1 MIPVKEGDFIQR
13 CGCYK
18 RFCSRGEIGLNAKC
32 NKEKWGFMRRVRSVD
47 GKLLRGNVR
56 GERDLAKLIYWGI
69 LVAGRPGWSDIT
81 VGGDD
86 GR

>member
-1 MIPVKEGDFIQR
+1 M
-13 CGCYK
+13 
-18 RFCSRGEIGLNAKC
+18 
-32 NKEKWGFMRRVRSVD
+32 D

-81 VGGDD
+81 VGGGDD